1 MDWLVEDRPSL
12 PVNPENVH
20 FIKTPTEFYETIIAR
35 IRTAKK
41 RIILASLYLGTSELE
56 SKLIEELKNA
66 LETNPELE
74 LCVLLDY
81 LRGTRGGSEKS
92 SATMLQTLADR
103 GRVFF
108 YHTPDLRGMV
118 KNMLPARMNEIIGLQ
133 HMKFYAFDDSVIIS
147 GANLSDSYFVNR
159 QDRYV
164 MIENNPDLV
173 RFFTNVFEA
182 VASSSFQL
190 RSDGTLELHSECD
203 FHPFEGDRRAYLT
216 DISSKIKLIMD
227 QLRETCDRR
236 AYLTD
241 ISSKIKLIMDQLRET
256 CGKLPKTDDTLL
268 YPFLQFGPF
277 GINDEVKMLS
287 NLFSKNHPELELTV
301 ATGYFNPYDAYLD
314 MILKK
319 SNYSMKFLY
328 AAPDAN
334 GFFNAEGLSGY
345 VPAFLPRLG
354 KSSFAGDFK

>member
-227 QLRETCDRR
+227 QLRETC
-236 AYLTD
+236 
-241 ISSKIKLIMDQLRET
+241 
-256 CGKLPKTDDTLL
+256 GKLPKTDDTLL